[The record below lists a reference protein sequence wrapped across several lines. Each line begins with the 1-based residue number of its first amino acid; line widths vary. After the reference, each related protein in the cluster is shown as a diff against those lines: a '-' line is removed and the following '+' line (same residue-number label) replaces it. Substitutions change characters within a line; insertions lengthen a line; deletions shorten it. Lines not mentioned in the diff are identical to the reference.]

1 MARSSPLA
9 SALLRP
15 SLMLA
20 DLAAL
25 DLVSF
30 EEPRAD
36 DQNFTI
42 HIIAAQVGDRTAS
55 SLNG

>member
-30 EEPRAD
+30 EEARAD

-42 HIIAAQVGDRTAS
+42 HRAS
-55 SLNG
+55 IQ